1 MLKRWS
7 RFRFC
12 SKLAASCLRFLSV
25 SLCLRWERDERACP
39 GFRRVFCVSAPWF
52 PPRSPASD
60 LSDRGKRVEIRAVRF
75 ASRRKII
82 VLIEKRK
89 TRLELKYYKYYIF
102 VVVIFHKNIS
112 QFLNETL
119 NEKKRQSLRRTEL
132 SALMDRAS
140 DRNMI
145 YPDRPWLLLLV
156 GRTRWQRYFLS
167 VTVASWIEHRTR
179 GGVARGTRGW
189 NCWKGA

>member
-1 MLKRWS
+1 MKEPALG
-7 RFRFC
+7 FVECF
-12 SKLAASCLRFLSV
+12 V
-25 SLCLRWERDERACP
+25 
-39 GFRRVFCVSAPWF
+39 FRRRGFL
-52 PPRSPASD
+52 RGRQPAIF
-60 LSDRGKRVEIRAVRF
+60 RIAENGVEIRAVRF

-145 YPDRPWLLLLV
+145 YPDRP
-156 GRTRWQRYFLS
+156 
-167 VTVASWIEHRTR
+167 
-179 GGVARGTRGW
+179 
-189 NCWKGA
+189 